1 MLFNSSVMKNRESK
15 VSRVYGPRV
24 VNGILFVLFATFM
37 VGDCWSQ
44 QISAK
49 PTGDEIQTDSI
60 SLSGNSN
67 GIAFSFLNDG
77 NTNSHNE
84 FQFVFG
90 NGIVATLDSD
100 VAGLF
105 AQRLGCLY
113 GKRGTNKVGERY
125 PKPKSKDDVLVAT
138 FDEGFIG
145 ANGKIYKSEK
155 EYNYDPNT
163 NIWISL
169 DEFGKYPPH
178 LGGMNKLVLK

>member
-1 MLFNSSVMKNRESK
+1 MKNQASK

-24 VNGILFVLFATFM
+24 VKGVLFVLFATCM
-37 VGDCWSQ
+37 VGDCLSQ
-44 QISAK
+44 QITAK
-49 PTGDEIQTDSI
+49 PTGDEIQNDSM
-60 SLSGNSN
+60 SFNGNSN
-67 GIAFSFLNDG
+67 EIAFPFLDYG
-77 NTNSHNE
+77 NTSSHDE

-105 AQRLGCLY
+105 AQRLGCSY

-125 PKPKSKDDVLVAT
+125 PKPKSKDAFLVAT

-155 EYNYDPNT
+155 EYNYDPNI
-163 NIWISL
+163 NVWISL
-169 DEFGKYPPH
+169 DEFGKYPPQ

>member
-1 MLFNSSVMKNRESK
+1 MKNQAFY
-15 VSRVYGPRV
+15 VSRVYGPKV
-24 VNGILFVLFATFM
+24 FKGILFVLFATCM
-37 VGDCWSQ
+37 VDDCWSQ
-44 QISAK
+44 QTTEK
-49 PTGDEIQTDSI
+49 PPTDEIQPDSI
-60 SLSGNSN
+60 SLIGNSN
-67 GIAFSFLNDG
+67 GITFSFLDDG
-77 NTNSHNE
+77 NTSSQDE

-105 AQRLGCLY
+105 AERLGCSY
-113 GKRGTNKVGERY
+113 GKRGTNKVGENY
-125 PKPKSKDDVLVAT
+125 PKPKSKDVLLVAT

-163 NIWISL
+163 NVWISL
-169 DEFGKYPPH
+169 DEFGKYPPQ

>member
-1 MLFNSSVMKNRESK
+1 MKNQAFY
-15 VSRVYGPRV
+15 VARVYGPKV
-24 VNGILFVLFATFM
+24 IKGTISVLLATIM
-37 VGDCWSQ
+37 VGDCWGQ
-44 QISAK
+44 QASSK
-49 PTGDEIQTDSI
+49 PRTVEIQPDSI
-60 SLSGNSN
+60 TPNGNSN
-67 GIAFSFLNDG
+67 GITCSFLDDG
-77 NTNSHNE
+77 NTSSHDE

-105 AQRLGCLY
+105 AERLGCSY
-113 GKRGTNKVGERY
+113 GKRGTNKVGEQY
-125 PKPKSKDDVLVAT
+125 PKPKSKDALLVAT

-163 NIWISL
+163 NVWISL
-169 DEFGKYPPH
+169 DEFGRYPPQ

>member
-1 MLFNSSVMKNRESK
+1 MKNQAFY
-15 VSRVYGPRV
+15 VSRVYGPKV
-24 VNGILFVLFATFM
+24 FKGILFVLFATCM
-37 VGDCWSQ
+37 VNDCWSQ
-44 QISAK
+44 QDSSR
-49 PTGDEIQTDSI
+49 PRTDEIQPDSI
-60 SLSGNSN
+60 SLIGNSN
-67 GIAFSFLNDG
+67 GITFSFLDDG
-77 NTNSHNE
+77 NTSSQDE

-105 AQRLGCLY
+105 AERLGCSY
-113 GKRGTNKVGERY
+113 GKRGTNKVGENY
-125 PKPKSKDDVLVAT
+125 PKPKSKDVLLVAT

-163 NIWISL
+163 NVWISL
-169 DEFGKYPPH
+169 DEFGRYPPQ

>member
-1 MLFNSSVMKNRESK
+1 MKNQAFY
-15 VSRVYGPRV
+15 VSRVYGPKV
-24 VNGILFVLFATFM
+24 FKGAISVLLATIM
-37 VGDCWSQ
+37 IGDCWSQ
-44 QISAK
+44 QASSR
-49 PTGDEIQTDSI
+49 PRTDEIQPDSI
-60 SLSGNSN
+60 SLIGNSN
-67 GIAFSFLNDG
+67 GITFSFLDDG
-77 NTNSHNE
+77 NTSSQDE

-105 AQRLGCLY
+105 AERLGCSY
-113 GKRGTNKVGERY
+113 GKRGTNKVGENY
-125 PKPKSKDDVLVAT
+125 PKPKSKDVLLVAT

-163 NIWISL
+163 NVWISL
-169 DEFGKYPPH
+169 DEFGRYPPQ

>member
-1 MLFNSSVMKNRESK
+1 MKNQVFNS
-15 VSRVYGPRV
+15 SRVYGPKV
-24 VNGILFVLFATFM
+24 FKGILFVLFATCM

-44 QISAK
+44 QITAK
-49 PTGDEIQTDSI
+49 PTGDEIQPDSI
-60 SLSGNSN
+60 SFNENSN
-67 GIAFSFLNDG
+67 GIAFSFFDDG
-77 NTNSHNE
+77 STSSHDE

-105 AQRLGCLY
+105 AERLGCSY
-113 GKRGTNKVGERY
+113 GKRGTNKVGENY
-125 PKPKSKDDVLVAT
+125 PKPKSKDVLLVAT

-163 NIWISL
+163 NVWISL
-169 DEFGKYPPH
+169 DEFGRYPPQ

>member
-37 VGDCWSQ
+37 VRDCWSQ

-60 SLSGNSN
+60 SLNGNSN

-77 NTNSHNE
+77 NTSSHDE

-105 AQRLGCLY
+105 AQRLGYSCA
-113 GKRGTNKVGERY
+113 KRGTNNVGERY
-125 PKPKSKDDVLVAT
+125 PKPKSKDDVLVVT
-138 FDEGFIG
+138 YDEGFIG
-145 ANGKIYKSEK
+145 ANGNIYRSEK

>member
-1 MLFNSSVMKNRESK
+1 MKNQASK

-24 VNGILFVLFATFM
+24 VNGILFVLFATCM
-37 VGDCWSQ
+37 TGNCWSQ
-44 QISAK
+44 QISDK
-49 PTGDEIQTDSI
+49 LTQTDSI
-60 SLSGNSN
+60 SLIGNSN
-67 GIAFSFLNDG
+67 GITLSFLDDG
-77 NTNSHNE
+77 NTSSHDE

-90 NGIVATLDSD
+90 NGVVATLDSD

-105 AQRLGCLY
+105 AERLGCSY
-113 GKRGTNKVGERY
+113 GKRGTNKVGENY
-125 PKPKSKDDVLVAT
+125 PKPKSNDALLVAT

-169 DEFGKYPPH
+169 DEFGRYPPQ
-178 LGGMNKLVLK
+178 LGGMNKLGLK

>member
-1 MLFNSSVMKNRESK
+1 MKNQASK

-24 VNGILFVLFATFM
+24 VKGILFVLFATCM
-37 VGDCWSQ
+37 VGDSWSQ

-49 PTGDEIQTDSI
+49 PTGDEIQPDSI
-60 SLSGNSN
+60 SLNGNSN

-77 NTNSHNE
+77 NISSHNE

-105 AQRLGCLY
+105 AQRLGCSY

-163 NIWISL
+163 NVWISL
-169 DEFGKYPPH
+169 DEFGKYPPQ

>member
-1 MLFNSSVMKNRESK
+1 MKNRESK

-24 VNGILFVLFATFM
+24 VNGILFVLFATCM

-44 QISAK
+44 QITAK
-49 PTGDEIQTDSI
+49 PTGDEIQPDSI
-60 SLSGNSN
+60 SFSGNSN
-67 GIAFSFLNDG
+67 GIAFSFFDG
-77 NTNSHNE
+77 GSTSSYDE
-84 FQFVFG
+84 FQFLFG

-105 AQRLGCLY
+105 AQRLGCSY
-113 GKRGTNKVGERY
+113 GNRGTNKVGERY
-125 PKPKSKDDVLVAT
+125 PKPKSKDDVVVAT

-163 NIWISL
+163 NVWISL
-169 DEFGKYPPH
+169 DEFGRYPPQ
-178 LGGMNKLVLK
+178 LGGLNKLVLK

>member
-1 MLFNSSVMKNRESK
+1 MKNQGSK

-24 VNGILFVLFATFM
+24 VKGILFILFATCL

-49 PTGDEIQTDSI
+49 PTSNEIQTDSN
-60 SLSGNSN
+60 SHHGNSS
-67 GIAFSFLNDG
+67 GIVFSFLNDG
-77 NTNSHNE
+77 NTSSHDE

-105 AQRLGCLY
+105 AQRLGCSY
-113 GKRGTNKVGERY
+113 GQRGTNKVGEQY
-125 PKPKSKDDVLVAT
+125 PKPKSKDDVLVVT

-145 ANGKIYKSEK
+145 ANGNIYKSEK

-169 DEFGKYPPH
+169 DEFGKYPIQ
-178 LGGMNKLVLK
+178 LGGLNKLVLK

>member
-1 MLFNSSVMKNRESK
+1 MKNQAFY
-15 VSRVYGPRV
+15 VSRVYGPKV
-24 VNGILFVLFATFM
+24 FKGILFVLFATCM
-37 VGDCWSQ
+37 VDDCWSQ
-44 QISAK
+44 QITAK
-49 PTGDEIQTDSI
+49 PTGDEIQPDSI
-60 SLSGNSN
+60 SFNENSN
-67 GIAFSFLNDG
+67 GIAFSFLNGG
-77 NTNSHNE
+77 NTSSHDE

-105 AQRLGCLY
+105 AERLGCSY
-113 GKRGTNKVGERY
+113 GKRGTNKVGENY
-125 PKPKSKDDVLVAT
+125 PKPKSKDALLVAT

-163 NIWISL
+163 NVWISL
-169 DEFGKYPPH
+169 DEFGRYPPQ

>member
-1 MLFNSSVMKNRESK
+1 MKSQGSK
-15 VSRVYGPRV
+15 VSRVYGPRIIK
-24 VNGILFVLFATFM
+24 GILFVLFATCM
-37 VGDCWSQ
+37 VGDSWSQ

-49 PTGDEIQTDSI
+49 PTGDEIQPDSI
-60 SLSGNSN
+60 SLNGNLN

-77 NTNSHNE
+77 NLSSHNE

-90 NGIVATLDSD
+90 NGIVATLDSE

-105 AQRLGCLY
+105 AQRLGCSY
-113 GKRGTNKVGERY
+113 GKRGINKVGERY

-145 ANGKIYKSEK
+145 ANGKIYRSEK

-169 DEFGKYPPH
+169 DEFGKYPIQ
-178 LGGMNKLVLK
+178 LGGLNKLVLK

>member
-1 MLFNSSVMKNRESK
+1 MKNRESK

-24 VNGILFVLFATFM
+24 VNGILFVLFATCM

-49 PTGDEIQTDSI
+49 PTSDEIQPDSI
-60 SLSGNSN
+60 SLNGNSN
-67 GIAFSFLNDG
+67 GITFSFLNDG
-77 NTNSHNE
+77 NTSSHNE

-90 NGIVATLDSD
+90 NGIVATLDSE

-105 AQRLGCLY
+105 AQRLGCSC
-113 GKRGTNKVGERY
+113 GKRGINKVGERY
-125 PKPKSKDDVLVAT
+125 PKPKSEDDVLVAT

-145 ANGKIYKSEK
+145 ANRKIYKSEK

-169 DEFGKYPPH
+169 DEFGKYPPQ

>member
-1 MLFNSSVMKNRESK
+1 MKNREFK
-15 VSRVYGPRV
+15 VSRIYRPRV
-24 VNGILFVLFATFM
+24 VTNILFVLFATCM

-44 QISAK
+44 QISSK
-49 PTGDEIQTDSI
+49 PTGDEIPTDSI
-60 SLSGNSN
+60 SLNGNSN
-67 GIAFSFLNDG
+67 GIASSFLNDD
-77 NTNSHNE
+77 NTSSHDE

-105 AQRLGCLY
+105 TQTLGCSY
-113 GKRGTNKVGERY
+113 GKRGANKVGERY
-125 PKPKSKDDVLVAT
+125 PKPKPKDVVLVAT

-155 EYNYDPNT
+155 EYNYDPNS

>member
-1 MLFNSSVMKNRESK
+1 MKNRASK

-24 VNGILFVLFATFM
+24 VEGILIVLFATCM

-44 QISAK
+44 QIADK
-49 PTGDEIQTDSI
+49 LTGDEIQPDSI
-60 SLSGNSN
+60 SINGNPIGN
-67 GIAFSFLNDG
+67 TFSFLNDG
-77 NTNSHNE
+77 NTSSHNE

-90 NGIVATLDSD
+90 NGIIATLDCE

-105 AQRLGCLY
+105 AKRLGCLC
-113 GKRGTNKVGERY
+113 GKRGINKVGERY
-125 PKPKSKDDVLVAT
+125 PKPKSKVDVLVAT

-163 NIWISL
+163 NVWISL

>member
-1 MLFNSSVMKNRESK
+1 MVSYLFCLQPLWWVIVGVNRFLQNQLVMKFKLIQS
-15 VSRVYGPRV
+15 
-24 VNGILFVLFATFM
+24 LLM
-37 VGDCWSQ
+37 
-44 QISAK
+44 
-49 PTGDEIQTDSI
+49 EIQMESP
-60 SLSGNSN
+60 
-67 GIAFSFLNDG
+67 
-77 NTNSHNE
+77 SHNE

-125 PKPKSKDDVLVAT
+125 PKPKSKDAVLVAT

-169 DEFGKYPPH
+169 DDFGKYPPQ

>member
-1 MLFNSSVMKNRESK
+1 MKNQASEI
-15 VSRVYGPRV
+15 SRVCGPKV
-24 VNGILFVLFATFM
+24 FKGILFVLFATCI
-37 VGDCWSQ
+37 VGNCLSQ
-44 QISAK
+44 QMTDK
-49 PTGDEIQTDSI
+49 PTGGEIQPDSI
-60 SLSGNSN
+60 SLTGNTN
-67 GIAFSFLNDG
+67 EIALSFLNDG
-77 NTNSHNE
+77 NTSSIDE
-84 FQFVFG
+84 FQFIFG

-105 AQRLGCLY
+105 SQRLGCLY

-125 PKPKSKDDVLVAT
+125 PKPKSKDAVLVAT
-138 FDEGFIG
+138 FDEGYIG

-169 DEFGKYPPH
+169 DEFGRYPTQ

>member
-1 MLFNSSVMKNRESK
+1 MKNQVFNS
-15 VSRVYGPRV
+15 SRVYGPKV
-24 VNGILFVLFATFM
+24 INGILFVLFATCM

-44 QISAK
+44 QITAK
-49 PTGDEIQTDSI
+49 PTGDEIQPDSI
-60 SLSGNSN
+60 SFSGNSN
-67 GIAFSFLNDG
+67 GIAFSFFDCG
-77 NTNSHNE
+77 SNSSHDE

-90 NGIVATLDSD
+90 NGIIATLDSD

-105 AQRLGCLY
+105 AQRLGCSY

-125 PKPKSKDDVLVAT
+125 PKPKSKDYVLVAT

-163 NIWISL
+163 NVWISL
-169 DEFGKYPPH
+169 DEFGRYPPQ
-178 LGGMNKLVLK
+178 LGGMNKMVLK

>member
-1 MLFNSSVMKNRESK
+1 
-15 VSRVYGPRV
+15 
-24 VNGILFVLFATFM
+24 M

-44 QISAK
+44 QTSSK
-49 PTGDEIQTDSI
+49 PRADEIKADSI
-60 SLSGNSN
+60 TLNGDSN
-67 GIAFSFLNDG
+67 GIAFSFLDDG
-77 NTNSHNE
+77 NTSSCDE

-105 AQRLGCLY
+105 AERLGCSY
-113 GKRGTNKVGERY
+113 GKRGTNKVGENY
-125 PKPKSKDDVLVAT
+125 PKPKSKDALLVAT

-163 NIWISL
+163 NVWISL
-169 DEFGKYPPH
+169 DEFGRYPLS
-178 LGGMNKLVLK
+178 LGGLNKLVLK

>member
-1 MLFNSSVMKNRESK
+1 MKNQVFNS
-15 VSRVYGPRV
+15 SRVYGPKV
-24 VNGILFVLFATFM
+24 LNGILFVLFATCM

-44 QISAK
+44 QITAK
-49 PTGDEIQTDSI
+49 PTGDEIQPDSI
-60 SLSGNSN
+60 SFSGNSN
-67 GIAFSFLNDG
+67 GIAFSFFDDG
-77 NTNSHNE
+77 NTSSHDE

-105 AQRLGCLY
+105 AQRLGCSY
-113 GKRGTNKVGERY
+113 GKRGPNKVGERY
-125 PKPKSKDDVLVAT
+125 PKPKSKDDVFVAT

-169 DEFGKYPPH
+169 DEFGRYPPQ